1 MAVCKPDRLPRPV
14 VCSSTS
20 MGKSSVWK
28 DGGTATGSRLLGIAS
43 RCERRLFWPLSL
55 RSETTRVTG
64 LLFVVV
70 TKKIT
75 VDESVPTR
83 TLAFVG
89 QEPKGRR
96 VVLEMF
102 SPHFILTAW
111 DHRTEVVKVKIDRK
125 LISLPLQADPS
136 VLERERL
143 AVLARDAANVSEFRV
158 TGSLRTSWYEA
169 QRRDPSLAGSLRR
182 TEPSMRVA
190 GDGLLERDV
199 TLRTGQTVCVP
210 VVPNG
215 IAGANG
221 VTWRRACY
229 NAVHDGVLGAHRS
242 AEATIKLLERAVWWP
257 DLEADVKLWVSKCL
271 ACLKGR
277 ARPTKVEARA
287 VKCSA
292 ETCWQEVSVDCEGPN
307 REDRDGYRYS
317 LTYFDCLSHAVLL
330 EPLKSLTHSEVRRAF
345 TRCVLRSRTLPALV
359 RSDRGPEFKNEGA
372 GYHAWLRVAIQCSFE
387 TL

>member
-1 MAVCKPDRLPRPV
+1 MESWWDSNGEQA
-14 VCSSTS
+14 
-20 MGKSSVWK
+20 
-28 DGGTATGSRLLGIAS
+28 LGH
-43 RCERRLFWPLSL
+43 RKSL
-55 RSETTRVTG
+55 RAETVLAAFSAVG
-64 LLFVVV
+64 NDASHWSPVVV

-182 TEPSMRVA
+182 TEPPMRVA

-199 TLRTGQTVCVP
+199 TPQNRPDRLRFCG
-210 VVPNG
+210 
-215 IAGANG
+215 
-221 VTWRRACY
+221 
-229 NAVHDGVLGAHRS
+229 S
-242 AEATIKLLERAVWWP
+242 
-257 DLEADVKLWVSKCL
+257 
-271 ACLKGR
+271 
-277 ARPTKVEARA
+277 
-287 VKCSA
+287 
-292 ETCWQEVSVDCEGPN
+292 
-307 REDRDGYRYS
+307 
-317 LTYFDCLSHAVLL
+317 
-330 EPLKSLTHSEVRRAF
+330 
-345 TRCVLRSRTLPALV
+345 SR
-359 RSDRGPEFKNEGA
+359 DRGREWRHLA
-372 GYHAWLRVAIQCSFE
+372 SRL
-387 TL
+387 L